1 MYESLPIDRW
11 AREVEQATRLAQ
23 EFADAVRARL
33 GPRVTRIV
41 LFGSV
46 VRGEW
51 SPDSDIDVLVLLDT
65 VDSNDVG
72 LVVRLATRLGV
83 LGKGLLIQPVILPEE
98 EFEHLKRRERRF
110 ALEVE
115 RTGKTL

>member
-1 MYESLPIDRW
+1 MSESLSIDRW
-11 AREVEQATRLAQ
+11 AREAGQAIRLAQ
-23 EFADAVRARL
+23 EFADGVRALL
-33 GPRVTRIV
+33 GPRVQRIV

-51 SPDSDIDVLVLLDT
+51 SPESDIDVLVLLDT

-72 LVVRLATRLGV
+72 QVVRLATRLGV
-83 LGKGLLIQPVILPEE
+83 LREGILIQPVILPEE
-98 EFEHLKRRERRF
+98 EFEHLKQRERRF

-115 RTGKTL
+115 QTGKAL